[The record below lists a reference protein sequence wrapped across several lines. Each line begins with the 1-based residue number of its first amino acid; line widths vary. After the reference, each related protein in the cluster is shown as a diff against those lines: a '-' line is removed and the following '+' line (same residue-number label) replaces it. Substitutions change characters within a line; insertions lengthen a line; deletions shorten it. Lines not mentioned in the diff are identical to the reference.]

1 MNKGIYLDVD
11 GSIKLIDTPAIQGRD
26 WRWFSQ
32 QIGCDW
38 IENVYPRGLKEPY
51 MMVVDEEARLK
62 ERPVI
67 NFLASWL
74 YEAHMHGSPIC
85 GNCLIM
91 QQVDTDEGPDIDG
104 IPQIEA
110 EILAKYLSDHLSQ
123 AIDAVSLRLGNQLVR
138 A

>member
-1 MNKGIYLDVD
+1 MNKGILLGVD
-11 GSIKLIDTPAIQGRD
+11 GSIKIIDTPAIQNRE

-32 QIGCDW
+32 QIGCEW

-51 MMVVDEEARLK
+51 MMVVDEEGRLK

-74 YEAHMHGSPIC
+74 YEAQKHGNPIC

-91 QQVDTDEGPDIDG
+91 ARVDTEDGPDIDG

-110 EILAKYLSDHLSQ
+110 ELLAKYLSDHLMK
-123 AIDAVSLRLGNQLVR
+123 AVDSVSVRLGDQLVR
-138 A
+138 R

>member
-1 MNKGIYLDVD
+1 MNKGIYLGVD

-38 IENVYPRGLKEPY
+38 IENVYPTGLKAPY

-67 NFLASWL
+67 NFVASWL
-74 YEAHMHGSPIC
+74 YEAHKHGSPIC

-91 QQVDTDEGPDIDG
+91 QRVDTDDGPDIDG

-110 EILAKYLSDHLSQ
+110 EILAKHLSDHLPE
-123 AIDAVSLRLGNQLVR
+123 AIDAVSLRLGSQLIR